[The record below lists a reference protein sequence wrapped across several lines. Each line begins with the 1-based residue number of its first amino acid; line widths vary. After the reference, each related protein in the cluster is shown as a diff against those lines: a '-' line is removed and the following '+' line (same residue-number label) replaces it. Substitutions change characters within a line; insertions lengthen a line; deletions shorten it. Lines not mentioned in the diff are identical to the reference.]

1 MGNRAYIKAAGSDD
15 MALYLHWNG
24 GIDSVTAFLKY
35 CELQGF
41 RGFGVDNGYA
51 FARLAQVT
59 TSFMSPEG
67 LSVGIASGFDDR
79 CDNGV
84 YEVEGWKIVSHTA
97 FGSRIDADE
106 EDHEGYDLDGML
118 GAIDE
123 CQPENLRIGR
133 ALRGRDFPVADLSL
147 GDRVLIK
154 SYGAGGTR
162 WRSFEVAG
170 FGEEGLKM
178 NGWRD
183 YSGLP
188 FVNRYGDHGVYRD
201 NPNNYLTS
209 ETCIKVPDDAPG
221 GDIFSIE
228 SDRVEGSP
236 ADDWRTFAESI
247 LKWCDEP
254 MDESE
259 SSKMAEA
266 FAARAVLMAGGRRSA
281 VA

>member
-1 MGNRAYIKAAGSDD
+1 MGNRAYITWAADADS
-15 MALYLHWNG
+15 ALYLHWNG

-41 RGFGVDNGYA
+41 RGFGEANDYA
-51 FARLAQVT
+51 LARLAQVT
-59 TSFMSPEG
+59 SNFMSPAG
-67 LSVGIASGFDDR
+67 LSVGVTSEFNDC
-79 CDNGV
+79 CDNGLYIV
-84 YEVEGWKIVSHTA
+84 QGWDIVEHTC
-97 FGSRIDADE
+97 FDEGIDAAD
-106 EDHEGYDLDGML
+106 EDHEGYDLDEML
-118 GAIDE
+118 AAIDE

-133 ALRGRDFPVADLSL
+133 ALRGRDFPVADLSI

-154 SYGAGGTR
+154 SYGDGGTR
-162 WRSFEVAG
+162 WCAFEVAG
-170 FGEEGLKM
+170 FGEDGLKM

-188 FVNRYGDHGVYRD
+188 FVNLYGDHGEYRG
-201 NPNNYLTS
+201 NSNNYLTS
-209 ETCIKVPDDAPG
+209 ETCIKVPDDVPI
-221 GDIFSIE
+221 GDVFSIE
-228 SDRVEGSP
+228 SPCVEGSP

-259 SSKMAEA
+259 SSRMAEA